1 MRRLLGVWITAPFSA
16 RHSALSTFHV
26 CAAAATSSS
35 RAAAP
40 ALRSGVNA
48 ARTLVL
54 PPVPCIPNMGFVYAL
69 SAGANSILILD
80 QSASSSSARSIGSD
94 VAPLAHLRAIDHDEH
109 AVIGTDAQPRVG
121 GERAGRGRHTPPP
134 GRQVE
139 PDDETRADDGSGL
152 EELTAGGRG
161 GGGHITPPAPR
172 GGRRGGSAGRG
183 ASRRCLV
190 L

>member
-1 MRRLLGVWITAPFSA
+1 MRRRLLGVWITAPFSA

-94 VAPLAHLRAIDHDEH
+94 VATPWPISERSTMTSTLSSVPMRSH
-109 AVIGTDAQPRVG
+109 ALGANGPVAAVTRPR
-121 GERAGRGRHTPPP
+121 P
-134 GRQVE
+134 
-139 PDDETRADDGSGL
+139 
-152 EELTAGGRG
+152 GGR
-161 GGGHITPPAPR
+161 
-172 GGRRGGSAGRG
+172 
-183 ASRRCLV
+183 
-190 L
+190 

>member
-16 RHSALSTFHV
+16 RHSALSTLHV
-26 CAAAATSSS
+26 CAAAVTRSS

-54 PPVPCIPNMGFVYAL
+54 PPVPCMPNMGFVYAL

-80 QSASSSSARSIGSD
+80 QSASSSSARSMGSEVVTPWPISD
-94 VAPLAHLRAIDHDEH
+94 RSTTTSTLSSVPMRSH
-109 AVIGTDAQPRVG
+109 ALG
-121 GERAGRGRHTPPP
+121 GERAGRRRGTPAP

-139 PDDETRADDGSGL
+139 ADDEARSDDGSGL
-152 EELTAGGRG
+152 QELAAGDLGAG
-161 GGGHITPPAPR
+161 AHITP
-172 GGRRGGSAGRG
+172 
-183 ASRRCLV
+183 
-190 L
+190 